1 MTPARIPGLICALV
15 LGGIFVAGLTPFRRP
30 PNGVTWLGN
39 ENGLHFGRYGTVWSS
54 GEFHAAAAQ
63 NESECSL
70 EISLQ
75 PSIASASSTV
85 LAFYTPQSP
94 LHLSLHQYRTLFII
108 IRETQD
114 DSKGRQVIGLADV
127 LRPTKPA
134 FITVTSGPQKTSI
147 YVDGNLKKQFPLF
160 RMGGDCAGRLVAGTS
175 PVENNSWSGDI
186 RALAIYQRELT
197 PEQVFQ
203 HFDTWTRQGRPLISP
218 DDNPMAVYLFDE
230 RAGNVV
236 HEATHHGI
244 ELYIPRHFSLLRQRF
259 LEPFWKEFK
268 PGRDYWADIAVNI
281 AGFIPLG
288 LVFCAYWSSV
298 RPIKYPVVATV
309 ALGFA
314 VSLTIEVLQSY
325 LPTRDSGTT
334 DLITNTMGTFVGVK
348 IYSLRTV
355 RDLLAKIF

>member
-1 MTPARIPGLICALV
+1 MTRTRIPRLVCALV
-15 LGGIFVAGLTPFRRP
+15 LCGILVAGLTPFRRP
-30 PNGVTWLGN
+30 RNAVTWLGKQ
-39 ENGLHFGRYGTVWSS
+39 NGLHFGRYGTVWSS
-54 GEFHAAAAQ
+54 GELQAAAAQ
-63 NESECSL
+63 NEPECSL

-94 LHLSLHQYRTLFII
+94 LHLSLHQYRTVFIV
-108 IRETQD
+108 IREIPND
-114 DSKGRQVIGLADV
+114 PKPRQVIGIADV

-134 FITVTSGPQKTSI
+134 FVAVTSGPQKTSI

-160 RMGGDCAGRLVAGTS
+160 RMGGDCTGQLVAGTS

-197 PEQVFQ
+197 PAEVLQ
-203 HFDTWTRQGRPLISP
+203 HFETWTSQGRPLISP

-230 RAGNVV
+230 RAGNIV
-236 HEATHHGI
+236 HDITHHGI
-244 ELYIPRHFSLLRQRF
+244 DLYIPTHFSLLRQRF
-259 LEPFWKEFK
+259 LEPFWEEFK
-268 PGRDYWADIAVNI
+268 PKRDYWADIAVNV

-288 LVFCAYWSSV
+288 LVFFAYWSSV
-298 RPIKYPVVATV
+298 RPIKHPVVATV
-309 ALGFA
+309 ALGLA

-334 DLITNTMGTFVGVK
+334 DLITNTLGTFVGVK
-348 IYSLRTV
+348 IYSLRSV
-355 RDLLAKIF
+355 RALLAKIF